1 MKQII
6 KMYTPIAD
14 VFVNV
19 FLLYPSWFKQNGK

>member
-1 MKQII
+1 MEKII

-19 FLLYPSWFKQNGK
+19 FLFYQIRFKQNGK